1 MTRNNTADIFYDL
14 TEELAEE
21 LKELMKTVEELSK
34 SLRNF
39 EKETVDIIEK
49 EPLPRPCKN
58 IGKSI
63 TKPLYLE
70 NIKDHRINKKYKKY
84 KRMNTKISR
93 K

>member
-1 MTRNNTADIFYDL
+1 MTRNNTADVFYKL
-14 TEELAEE
+14 TEE
-21 LKELMKTVEELSK
+21 LKELMKAVEELTK
-34 SLRNF
+34 SLRSF
-39 EKETVDIIEK
+39 EKETGDIIEK

>member
-1 MTRNNTADIFYDL
+1 MFFYKL
-14 TEELAEE
+14 TEE
-21 LKELMKTVEELSK
+21 LKELMKAVEELTK

-39 EKETVDIIEK
+39 EKESMDIIEK
-49 EPLPRPCKN
+49 EPLPRPCKS

-84 KRMNTKISR
+84 KMMNTKISR

>member
-1 MTRNNTADIFYDL
+1 MTRNNTADVFYEL
-14 TEELAEE
+14 TEVVE
-21 LKELMKTVEELSK
+21 KFMKTLDDFTE

-39 EKETVDIIEK
+39 EIESMDIIEK
-49 EPLPRPCKN
+49 EPLPRPCKS

-84 KRMNTKISR
+84 KRMNTKTSR

>member
-1 MTRNNTADIFYDL
+1 MTRNNTADVFHEL
-14 TEELAEE
+14 TEAVE
-21 LKELMKTVEELSK
+21 KFMKTLDDFTE

-39 EKETVDIIEK
+39 EIESMDIIEK
-49 EPLPRPCKN
+49 EPLPRPCKS

-84 KRMNTKISR
+84 KRMDTKILR

>member
-1 MTRNNTADIFYDL
+1 MTRNNTADVFYEL
-14 TEELAEE
+14 TEE
-21 LKELMKTVEELSK
+21 LKELMKAVEELTK

-39 EKETVDIIEK
+39 EKESMDIIEK
-49 EPLPRPCKN
+49 EPLPRPCKS

-84 KRMNTKISR
+84 KMMNTKISR

>member
-1 MTRNNTADIFYDL
+1 MTRNNTADVFYEL
-14 TEELAEE
+14 TEK
-21 LKELMKTVEELSK
+21 LKELMKAVEELTK

-39 EKETVDIIEK
+39 EIESMDIIEK
-49 EPLPRPCKN
+49 EPLPRPCKS

-63 TKPLYLE
+63 TKQLYLE

-84 KRMNTKISR
+84 KRMNTKTSR

>member
-1 MTRNNTADIFYDL
+1 MTRNNTADVFYEL
-14 TEELAEE
+14 TEE
-21 LKELMKTVEELSK
+21 LKELMKAVEELTK

-39 EKETVDIIEK
+39 EKESMDIIEK
-49 EPLPRPCKN
+49 EPLPRPCKS

-84 KRMNTKISR
+84 KRMNTKTSR

>member
-1 MTRNNTADIFYDL
+1 MNYFR
-14 TEELAEE
+14 ELIKIVNR
-21 LKELMKTVEELSK
+21 LK
-34 SLRNF
+34 R
-39 EKETVDIIEK
+39 
-49 EPLPRPCKN
+49 EPSPRPCKS